1 MYKYAYVCVFQQDR
15 FALDANDS
23 NQMGLLCMAVLS
35 ASHVFAS
42 P

>member
-1 MYKYAYVCVFQQDR
+1 MCKYVYMSVFQQDK

-23 NQMGLLCMAVLS
+23 NQMGLLCMVVLS